1 LHQICK
7 RDSVPYNSRTYKFL
21 ATIAFVLFSA
31 VNTYAQNGRGKYD
44 TILVSGI
51 IKGNDTFPFAWLPP
65 VIAHGKM
72 PAWLA
77 EYYRNQKHKEQGSGT
92 GFTAYMSLRNKVIK
106 TFPYA
111 HASGVVLQ
119 DLDSMMKVYYSND
132 AKKAFKERKE
142 KELNQRFKG
151 ELTDMTISEGKVLI
165 KLISRQTGKDVYT
178 IVKELKGGGFAIAS
192 QGIARLFDHNLKD
205 YYEPN
210 GEDVA
215 IEAIVRE
222 LEFNGFKEIKF

>member
-1 LHQICK
+1 VLITALLVVLCA
-7 RDSVPYNSRTYKFL
+7 RDAK
-21 ATIAFVLFSA
+21 
-31 VNTYAQNGRGKYD
+31 AQNGYGKYD

-65 VIAHGKM
+65 VIAYAKM
-72 PAWLA
+72 PAWLS
-77 EYYRNQKHKEQGSGT
+77 EYYKNQQHKQQGSGT

-119 DLDSMMKVYYSND
+119 DLDSMMSVYYSND

-151 ELTDMTISEGKVLI
+151 ELTDMTVSEGKVLI

-178 IVKELKGGGFAIAS
+178 IVKELKGGGFAVAS
-192 QGIARLFDHNLKD
+192 QGLARLFDHNLKD